1 MMIIKR
7 VSLLVCCLVVV
18 LGAMG
23 QAALMTADRKVAAF
37 YPEGYDATQHQ
48 PSPIFEQEPTAIMPL
63 SADWQL
69 RPRFEQRD
77 GHSVATIAVGMGVD
91 LYGTGEVTG
100 PLRRNGRSVQLWN
113 IDTPAYG
120 VDGGSHLYQSH
131 PWVMGLR
138 RDGTACGIIA
148 DNTWRS
154 AIDCRDDEVVFTS
167 DGPAFRVVIIE
178 SDGPQQLMAE
188 LTRLTG
194 HMELPPL
201 WALGYQQCR
210 FSYQPDARVREI
222 ADTLRMLR
230 IPSDVIW
237 MDIDYMDSYKIFTF
251 SPKEFPQP
259 AQLNDYLHRQN
270 FKAVYMIDPGVKAEE
285 GYFVDDQGTRG
296 DYWVKDRDG
305 QPYVGNVWPG
315 PCHFPDFTRPEVRHW
330 WATLYKDFMATG
342 IDGVWNDMNEPSVF
356 GGPGGTMPVDNRHG
370 IAPSN
375 LPPMGEAIS
384 GAALP
389 LQSEG
394 AGGRLHLRYH
404 NVYGLNM
411 VRASRD
417 GLLLANPQKRPFI
430 LSRSN
435 FLGGH
440 RYAATWTGD
449 NLSSW
454 DQMWLS
460 IPMTLTLGL
469 SGQPFNG
476 PDIGGFCES
485 ADADLL
491 AHWTAMGVF
500 FPFVRNHT
508 IKGSANQEPW
518 AFGDEVLQ
526 VCRTA
531 IERRY
536 RLLPYIYTLFREAS
550 LDGMPVMRPLFMA
563 DPKDLSLRRED
574 RAFLLGGDL
583 MVVPAPQTQAPG
595 APLSPPEGGTIASS
609 ITTLQKKWTPITSAL
624 KTIEAPIPEQSSPTR
639 SLSGAV
645 GGASSSAHPLLLQR
659 PGSIIPMAQLAQSTA
674 ELRTDS
680 LTLLVVLDADGQAT
694 GQLYE
699 DEGDGFSYR
708 SGNYRQSSLEASL
721 AGRQLTV
728 SLRHAD
734 GHMPAPAQRW
744 LRIACIRGGRAQFSA
759 WQQGDVATMKL
770 RK

>member
-48 PSPIFEQEPTAIMPL
+48 PSPIFEHEPTAVMPL

-69 RPRFEQRD
+69 RPRFTTTAD
-77 GHSVATIAVGMGVD
+77 GRSVATIAVGKGVD

-138 RDGTACGIIA
+138 RDGTAFGIIA

-178 SDGPQQLMAE
+178 SDGPQQLMAA

-222 ADTLRMLR
+222 ADTLRLLR

-285 GYFVDDQGTRG
+285 GYFVDDQGTAG

-330 WATLYKDFMATG
+330 WATLYQDFMATG

-370 IAPSN
+370 TAPSN

-389 LQSEG
+389 LQLEG
-394 AGGRLHLRYH
+394 AGGRLHLRFH

-460 IPMTLTLGL
+460 IPMSLTLGL

-485 ADADLL
+485 ANADLL

-583 MVVPAPQTQAPG
+583 MVAPKDPG
-595 APLSPPEGGTIASS
+595 APLSPPEGGTIASG
-609 ITTLQKKWTPITSAL
+609 INTLQKKWTPISSAL
-624 KTIEAPIPEQSSPTR
+624 KTIEAP
-639 SLSGAV
+639 SGAV
-645 GGASSSAHPLLLQR
+645 GGGHPLLLQR

-708 SGNYRQSSLEASL
+708 SGNYRQSRLEASL
-721 AGRQLTV
+721 AGRQLSV
-728 SLRHAD
+728 SLRHTD